1 VIANVVEVSE
11 STTFGGHLFVGLF
24 LSAEFGIAS
33 EHTFPTTNYG
43 NLCSTLGEPYISNCN
58 YDGAGHSLTHLY
70 GQLKPRGTVVAGNLF
85 MFDQTEFGVGN
96 SLNSF
101 GYIYVPTSCQKGT
114 TCKLHVNFHGCQ
126 QTVDDIQDQYPKHVG
141 LNEWAE
147 TNGIIVV
154 YPQVIKSFVVPYN
167 PEGCWGAQ
175 TPRV

>member
-1 VIANVVEVSE
+1 MCVIRRAL
-11 STTFGGHLFVGLF
+11 TC
-24 LSAEFGIAS
+24 AEFGIAS

-70 GQLKPRGTVVAGNLF
+70 GRLKPRGTMVAANLF
-85 MFDQTEFGVGN
+85 MFDQAEFGVGN

-101 GYIYVPTSCQKGT
+101 GYIYVPTSCQKGA

-147 TNGIIVV
+147 TNDIVVV
-154 YPQVIKSFVVPYN
+154 YPQVLKSFLVPYN
-167 PEGCWGAQ
+167 PEGCWGTGFPQ
-175 TPRV
+175 SKGLHESP